1 MTTATRARLVTRTR
15 SLALALAAAASLAFG
30 PDQSAAAPVL
40 GGALPGSPPGPLFPA
55 DNWWSTDV
63 SGAPVDPGSASYI
76 AFINDCASCCP
87 SGGQTLHPDF
97 GGNESPGSVQIYGV
111 PYVVVDGTQ
120 PKRSV
125 SFFYSDESDGVDH
138 ATDTSVPFYPLPDE
152 AITQPHWVEGGD
164 PASVDLR
171 NRQDRH
177 LIVVDRDH
185 RHLYELWNVWY
196 DTAQGQ
202 WHAGSGAFFDMNT
215 NDRRPETW
223 TSADAAGLAMLPG
236 LVRYDE
242 VYYADPTGTYE
253 IPHAFRVTVRDTN
266 GHVYPASH
274 TAGDTAGALPMGAR
288 LRLKA
293 GKDLSGFP
301 PEIQRIFR
309 AMKKHGLI
317 VADNG
322 TDMYVTGTYDTR
334 WDNDVLNPA
343 FAQLTACDF
352 DVIQLGWGPPADLAI
367 AKTHS
372 GDFFRGQVA
381 AAYTLT
387 VSNSGATPTAGG
399 TVTVTDTLPAGL
411 TATALGGPG
420 WSCTLAT
427 RTCTRGDAL
436 GGGAS
441 YPAITLAVDV
451 ALDAPS
457 SLTNTAT
464 VSGGSDATPANDT
477 ANDVTAVTSF
487 ADVPTTHPFST
498 WIEALVEAGITA
510 GCSTSPPRY
519 CPDSGVTRAQMA
531 VFLLRGKHG
540 VGYDPPAPT
549 GTLFSDVPVT
559 HQLAKWIEQLAR
571 EGITAGCSTSP
582 PRYCPDAGVTRGQM
596 AVFLLRAIHGSAY
609 DPPAPTG
616 TLFSD
621 VPVTHQLAKW
631 IEQLVREGITAGC
644 STNPPRYCA
653 DAAVTRAAMSV
664 FLIRAFNV
672 PL

>member
-1 MTTATRARLVTRTR
+1 VLARRR
-15 SLALALAAAASLAFG
+15 SWILGVALALAAAASLAFG
-30 PDQSAAAPVL
+30 DRPSAAAPVL
-40 GGALPGSPPGPLFPA
+40 GGALAGSPPGPLFPA

-63 SGAPVDPGSASYI
+63 SSAPIDPGSASYI
-76 AFINDCASCCP
+76 DDINDCPGCCP
-87 SGGQTLHPDF
+87 SGGQSLHPDF
-97 GGNESPGSVQIYGV
+97 GGNVSPGSAQIYGI
-111 PYVVVDGTQ
+111 PYVTVDGTQ

-125 SFFYSDESDGVDH
+125 IFFYSDESDGVDH

-171 NRQDRH
+171 SHQDRH
-177 LIVVDRDH
+177 LLVVDRDH

-196 DTAQGQ
+196 DTAHGQ

-242 VYYADPTGTYE
+242 VFHDPTGAYE
-253 IPHAFRVTVRDTN
+253 IPHAFRVTVRHTN

-274 TAGDTAGALPMGAR
+274 TAGSTPGALPMGAR
-288 LRLKA
+288 LRLRA
-293 GKDLSGFP
+293 GKDLSGFS
-301 PEIQRIFR
+301 PEIRRIFR
-309 AMKKHGLI
+309 AMKKHGMI

-372 GDFFRGQVA
+372 GDFFRGQVGA
-381 AAYTLT
+381 TYTLT
-387 VSNSGATPTAGG
+387 VSNTGATATTGG
-399 TVTVTDTLPAGL
+399 TVAVTDTLPSGL

-420 WSCTLAT
+420 WSCTLGT
-427 RTCTRGDAL
+427 RTCTRADAL
-436 GGGAS
+436 DGGSS
-441 YPAITLAVDV
+441 YPAITLTVNV
-451 ALDAPS
+451 ASGAPS

-464 VSGGSDATPANDT
+464 VSGGNNPNPANDT
-477 ANDVTAVTSF
+477 ANDVTAVTTF
-487 ADVPTTHPFST
+487 ADVPTTHPLFA
-498 WIEALVEAGITA
+498 WIEALVGTGITT
-510 GCSTSPPRY
+510 GCAASPRQY
-519 CPDSGVTRAQMA
+519 CPGAAVTRAEMA
-531 VFLLRGKHG
+531 VFLLRGIHG

-549 GTLFSDVPVT
+549 GTLFSDVPETHLLAEWIEQLAREGITSGCAASPPRYCPGAGVT
-559 HQLAKWIEQLAR
+559 RGEMAVFLLRAMHGSGYDPPAPTGSMFTDVSATHPFAKWIEQLAR
-571 EGITAGCSTSP
+571 EGITTGCSTTPS
-582 PRYCPDAGVTRGQM
+582 RFCPDAGVTRAAM
-596 AVFLLRAIHGSAY
+596 AVFL
-609 DPPAPTG
+609 
-616 TLFSD
+616 
-621 VPVTHQLAKW
+621 V
-631 IEQLVREGITAGC
+631 
-644 STNPPRYCA
+644 
-653 DAAVTRAAMSV
+653 
-664 FLIRAFNV
+664 RAFNV

>member
-1 MTTATRARLVTRTR
+1 MRPTLRLWIL
-15 SLALALAAAASLAFG
+15 SAALALTAVASLAFG
-30 PDQSAAAPVL
+30 HRASTAAPVL

-55 DNWWSTDV
+55 DNWWSADV

-76 AFINDCASCCP
+76 NFINDCPNCCP
-87 SGGQTLHPDF
+87 SGGQILHPDF
-97 GGNESPGSVQIYGV
+97 GGNVSPGSAQIYGV

-138 ATDTSVPFYPLPDE
+138 PTDTSVPFYPLPDE

-171 NRQDRH
+171 DQQDRH

-196 DTAQGQ
+196 DAAQGQ
-202 WHAGSGAFFDMNT
+202 WYAGSGAFFDLNT

-253 IPHAFRVTVRDTN
+253 IPHAFRVTVRRTN

-274 TAGDTAGALPMGAR
+274 TAGDTAGAPPMGAR
-288 LRLKA
+288 LRLRPD
-293 GKDLSGFP
+293 KDISGFP
-301 PEIQRIFR
+301 QELQRVFR
-309 AMKKHGLI
+309 AMKKHGLM

-352 DVIQLGWGPPADLAI
+352 DVIQLGWGPPTDLAI
-367 AKTHS
+367 AKTHG
-372 GDFFRGQVA
+372 GDFFRGQVGA
-381 AAYTLT
+381 LYTLT
-387 VSNSGATPTAGG
+387 VNNTGATPTAGG

-427 RTCTRGDAL
+427 RRCTRGDAL
-436 GGGAS
+436 GGGSS
-441 YPAITLAVDV
+441 YPAITLTVNV
-451 ALDAPS
+451 ATDAPS
-457 SLTNTAT
+457 FLTNTAT
-464 VSGGSDATPANDT
+464 VSGGSHANPANDT
-477 ANDVTAVTSF
+477 ANDVTAVTRF
-487 ADVPTTHPFST
+487 ADVPTTHPFFA
-498 WIEALVEAGITA
+498 WIEALVEARITA
-510 GCSTSPPRY
+510 GCSTAPPRY
-519 CPDSGVTRAQMA
+519 CPQSGVTRAEMA
-531 VFLLRGKHG
+531 VFLLRGIHG
-540 VGYDPPAPT
+540 VGYDPPDPI
-549 GTLFSDVPVT
+549 GTLFSDVAVT
-559 HQLAKWIEQLAR
+559 RPLAEWIEQLARESITAGCSANPPRYCPDAGVTRGEMAVFLLRAMHGSAYDPPAPTGSMFADVPATHPFAKWIEQLAR
-571 EGITAGCSTSP
+571 EGITAGCSANP
-582 PRYCPDAGVTRGQM
+582 PRYCPDAGVTR
-596 AVFLLRAIHGSAY
+596 
-609 DPPAPTG
+609 
-616 TLFSD
+616 
-621 VPVTHQLAKW
+621 
-631 IEQLVREGITAGC
+631 
-644 STNPPRYCA
+644 
-653 DAAVTRAAMSV
+653 AAMAV
-664 FLIRAFNV
+664 FLIRAFD
-672 PL
+672 